1 MLTTKNIVEVK
12 LRAYQKLAEVSLDA
26 PDVGD
31 INNNTF
37 FFIGSGQSF
46 KPQLSPIFNEKEYK
60 SLQKDFKYYFPKGM
74 FYYLRMNIRAQEH
87 KYVHAESNHV
97 REYIRAFAKHRTQQL
112 QQYLNV
118 IEKCNLKK
126 KSSKRS

>member
-12 LRAYQKLAEVSLDA
+12 LRAYKKLAGSAFSSLD
-26 PDVGD
+26 VIE
-31 INNNTF
+31 INANRFQNIQTETTYLTTYQDLF
-37 FFIGSGQSF
+37 DT
-46 KPQLSPIFNEKEYK
+46 EEYT
-60 SLQKDFKYYFPKGM
+60 SLGKDFKYYFPMGM
-74 FYYLRMNIRAQEH
+74 FYYLFENVPPEDF
-87 KYVHAESNHV
+87 KYITPFSNAI
-97 REYIRAFAKHRTQQL
+97 REYIRAFAKHRAQQL